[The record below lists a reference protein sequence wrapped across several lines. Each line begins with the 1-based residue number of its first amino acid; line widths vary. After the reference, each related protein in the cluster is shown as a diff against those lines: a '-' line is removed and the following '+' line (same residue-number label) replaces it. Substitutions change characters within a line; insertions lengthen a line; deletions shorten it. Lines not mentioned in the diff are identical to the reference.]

1 MAYFK
6 LSLLDYTKTTVQ
18 DNGLVK
24 FLPSVISEFYSQSEE
39 YASNKKTNLAEHKNS
54 FCYTYDEN
62 LSLHTNAQKEL
73 TFSINRMVMKDTE
86 WIENPYARY
95 MVIGAQL
102 LLEDTYHNQ
111 YFFTI
116 KDLKYT
122 FKTMNLVINVICQD
136 TFSYQLTRQND
147 GYEIT
152 NDPESDDF
160 IGAKNIDWWVMNK
173 IVPECHIPYRYV
185 PMDQGLYN
193 VNGKLVFSNTIP
205 TISDT
210 SDPSAVKVIKAAI
223 ERTEEN
229 KDLFETFPFSGSG
242 NAASILIS
250 LGDKMGLSLCTF
262 EHSYDESGTSV
273 DLSNHYVTYFW
284 FEPAKHEKNSGL
296 YYSPF
301 DSVQNFSLSHS
312 GSSLTTVMNVTSN
325 TLNDGSL
332 VTLLPELPNFILQSF
347 NSNEWKK
354 SKWNAAFFSEWIK
367 GRIEHYRSDTQPES
381 NSFRVW
387 HGSYKNPNYQKT
399 YKIGHS
405 LKYSG
410 FIKQPIASTKIA
422 GPYYFENEYN
432 EGASV
437 LYMPVSTDE
446 TTRFIC
452 STIYDHYR
460 FITEKGNVSRIII
473 KDKNGNKHILSSDN
487 ETFSLGYFSETKTK
501 TVGKNEYLMWIP
513 LEEIPNW
520 QGQEYTNFCL
530 KINLNGPISG
540 FNGGAEIQSEDIYL
554 NWYREPTIEDIT
566 FAEVADQIP
575 WLENKIIDF
584 SYFYK
589 HNILNK
595 AEYSELLNII
605 YNDLRISNG
614 LLLFYT
620 KEYYAALHEK
630 TKILADITN
639 QFDVL
644 GATFSADIVNPY
656 ATKRV
661 ITNLDSSSFAQSYNN
676 IFTAKDLTKKTP
688 LLNFDETYTSYINKY
703 ISAEQRFLKNIYNFR
718 DYFNSPVS
726 FFAASACLYRDTIR
740 LIPPS
745 EGNITEEDLNKTYEN
760 ISISFKNGG
769 TQTLNKDNVN
779 DYYDSKTGEPYQSIY
794 LESSLTDS
802 DGTIRKTLSKPQL
815 AYLNCKNWYDLYR
828 AENIKGKQL
837 VEQSIFSIYNGDNNY
852 YRKAAKISI
861 DKETYTLWKNK
872 IAGGKELTIQATYS
886 TADMQPSETTWGY
899 EFSIEKDKD
908 NSSVS
913 NYFITCWKK
922 YIENNKKPGNSDDW
936 YLPSSIT
943 IGILNGGA
951 ITHTLVSKKPS
962 SNSIV
967 DGDNVY
973 EEVYRKVT
981 LQELKANYIVN
992 NWSEDI
998 LKKTYYR
1005 NYSPDYTPFQKIRDA
1020 YIWKKVNN
1028 DPTIVNDDRP
1038 INIYKSLYSKDSN
1051 EKKEKI
1057 DFYANG
1063 VSQIP
1068 LKSFLY
1074 KDFRFKIATKTDG
1087 SNLEQYDIVNSDG
1100 KGLVDYILDEDNVKN
1115 PYDEYNYYEIPI
1127 LSESNY
1133 ESFYYVSKNKR
1144 DFTLNTS
1151 KVYSTY
1157 NLGSLYRSGEGSDT
1171 AGDLKKPY
1179 QLRGLTTFIAA
1190 RTQNTL
1196 KNFSEWI
1203 SNHIA
1208 LTTSTKLSL
1217 DEETKTI
1224 ISTNN
1229 NNYTFSSSDFDGIS
1243 KNPGSG
1249 YVPLTVRGTTWYL
1262 HIRPKPGYCAYMEN
1276 FIPSWDFLLE
1286 GSNDSGNGYSQSN
1299 NNYYPINYLDINNCF
1314 YKDSW
1319 YYIYNIKKPLTID
1332 KADEISIENNYLN
1345 KSDKPIVSLI
1355 GYCNDNGILQ
1365 IDDEDTLIRDEN
1377 PFEVW
1382 YWNRDNKGIPRGEM
1396 RYFKFSKIIDFPLVN
1411 VVHEL
1416 NSPKEDVLSY
1426 SIQDLVLANGD
1437 IFVDANNDW
1446 KNSPIKNTV
1455 RLSSWLSN
1463 YKFYCLIGADCD
1475 YTESSIFDAIPKDS
1489 NLVKWLETS
1498 PSLDKIFD
1506 EKNAVVDFTKK
1517 PGFVNGFYTISTL
1530 DFGSLDKTEE
1540 DRKIKPYDENAHYY
1554 DDEGNRYY
1562 TLPQLIGKAEKTGS
1576 RVIVESASS
1585 YSVESLDPSSTSITA
1600 EVQLIKTTYQYRNRK
1615 LYGINAYEDSEVGD
1629 LIKYKIAKTNSGGD
1643 PKIISGKVEGKTT
1656 SGFKIRFSEE
1666 VPNGYGYYKLAST
1679 SIETYKEL
1687 PDPEMTIEKV
1697 IIKKEVLSNE
1707 DKSPQKITFTIK
1719 TAKEKGNGSAYSLDN
1734 ALTALKGRGYS
1745 FTWSGNVI
1753 KNIGQCTNGE
1763 FWYLFHD
1770 DIDNTVLFGYAATV
1784 ESQLEQYWQSAYN
1797 ASNYC
1802 EWFLP
1807 EHWQPSV
1814 DGSSNYFSD
1823 NVLHIWTEDKDDDKH
1838 TTITKCDIKS
1848 TFVPLVEK
1856 FRNKSTGKYLNTK
1869 YEIKYFSDIIT
1880 LRKNQGSSNYPL
1892 ANEVYSDNPAMEAI
1906 AKNLNIDWSNFTAEE
1921 NGTTTYYYTVS
1932 GGTRHSALLATL
1944 GISSSHNFPNYDGL
1958 YIMYIKWLNKY
1969 YSSYPL
1975 TNYMN
1980 AKDNHDNI
1988 WQNIYRKY
1996 PSIILESKFS
2006 DEDATTSKDLL
2017 LLAQNAFKDKSMP
2030 ERGYN
2035 ISLINNIDQF
2045 YGYKGQELK
2054 IGDSIRL
2061 KANEFYDGFDDI
2073 SNSLN
2078 QLLFITDIKYN
2089 LRKDTDINL
2098 TVNAI
2103 KYQDKLIQRLVKLIQ

>member
-39 YASNKKTNLAEHKNS
+39 YASNKEINLASHKNS

-102 LLEDTYHNQ
+102 LLEDAYHNQ

-122 FKTMNLVINVICQD
+122 FKTMNLVINVTCQD
-136 TFSYQLTRQND
+136 TFSYQLIRQND

-152 NDPESDDF
+152 NDSESDDF
-160 IGAKNIDWWVMNK
+160 IGAKDVDWWVMNK

-185 PMDQGLYN
+185 PMDQGLYS

-210 SDPSAVKVIKAAI
+210 SDPAAVKVIKAAI

-262 EHSYDESGTSV
+262 EHSYDESGTSI

-325 TLNDGSL
+325 TLSDDSL

-367 GRIEHYRSDTQPES
+367 GRVEHYRSDTQPES

-387 HGSYKNPNYQKT
+387 HKSYNDPNYQDT
-399 YKIGHS
+399 YEINSADIGIDDTD
-405 LKYSG
+405 LLN
-410 FIKQPIASTKIA
+410 QRV
-422 GPYYFENEYN
+422 PYYIKNEYKKGSN
-432 EGASV
+432 V
-437 LYMPVSTDE
+437 LYLPVSTSENDK
-446 TTRFIC
+446 IVC

-460 FITEKGNVSRIII
+460 FITEKGDISRILI
-473 KDKNGNKHILSSDN
+473 KDGSGIQILSSN
-487 ETFSLGYFSETKTK
+487 SETFSLGYFSTDPGTPIEGTTYA
-501 TVGKNEYLMWIP
+501 TWNS

-520 QGQEYTNFCL
+520 QGKEFGYFYL
-530 KINLNGPISG
+530 KIQLNGEFSFKDSDNNSLTP
-540 FNGGAEIQSEDIYL
+540 EIQSEDIYL
-554 NWYREPTIEDIT
+554 NWYREPTIEDTT

-595 AEYSELLNII
+595 TEYSELLNII

-718 DYFNSPVS
+718 DYFNNPVS

-745 EGNITEEDLNKTYEN
+745 RNDTEEDLNKAYED
-760 ISISFKNGG
+760 ISVTFKNGE

-779 DYYDSKTGEPYQSIY
+779 EYYDSKTGEPYQSIY
-794 LESSLTDS
+794 LESSLTDG

-828 AENIKGKQL
+828 AENIKGKQF
-837 VEQSIFSIYNGDNNY
+837 VEQSVFSTYNGDNNY

-861 DKETYTLWKNK
+861 DKETYTLWKNR

-886 TADMQPSETTWGY
+886 VADVQPSETTWGY

-908 NSSVS
+908 DSSVS

-922 YIENNKKPGNSDDW
+922 YIEKEKPENPNDW
-936 YLPSSIT
+936 YLPSLIT
-943 IGILNGGA
+943 IGILNGEA
-951 ITHTLVSKKPS
+951 ITHTIVSKKPS
-962 SNSIV
+962 SSGIGSN
-967 DGDNVY
+967 DNVY

-981 LQELKANYIVN
+981 LQELKANYIIN

-1020 YIWKKVNN
+1020 YTWNINN
-1028 DPTIVNDDRP
+1028 TSRP
-1038 INIYKSLYSKDSN
+1038 VHLYKSLYSKDN
-1051 EKKEKI
+1051 DKKKEKI

-1074 KDFRFKIATKTDG
+1074 KDFRFKITTKTDG
-1087 SNLEQYDIVNSDG
+1087 SDLEQYDIVNSDG

-1115 PYDEYNYYEIPI
+1115 PYSEYNYYEIPI
-1127 LSESNY
+1127 LSENNY

-1196 KNFSEWI
+1196 KNFSKWI

-1208 LTTSTKLSL
+1208 LTTSIKLSF

-1224 ISTNN
+1224 ISNN
-1229 NNYTFSSSDFDGIS
+1229 NNYTFSGSDFDRIS

-1249 YVPLTVRGTTWYL
+1249 CVPLTVRGTIWFL

-1276 FIPSWDFLLE
+1276 FIPSWDFLLDE
-1286 GSNDSGNGYSQSN
+1286 GNNDNNAGYSQSN
-1299 NNYYPINYLDINNCF
+1299 SNYYPINYLDINNCF

-1319 YYIYNIKKPLTID
+1319 YYIYNV
-1332 KADEISIENNYLN
+1332 ESIGKNYLN
-1345 KSDKPIVSLI
+1345 KADKPIISLV
-1355 GYCNDNGILQ
+1355 GYCTGTGKDSLDIE
-1365 IDDEDTLIRDEN
+1365 DEDTLVRSEN
-1377 PFEVW
+1377 NFEVW
-1382 YWNRDNKGIPRGEM
+1382 YKNNSHEESRGEM
-1396 RYFKFSKIIDFPLVN
+1396 KYFKFSKIIDFPLVN
-1411 VVHEL
+1411 TVHGL
-1416 NSPKEDVLSY
+1416 NSPKEDVLFY
-1426 SIQDLVLANGD
+1426 PIQDLVLANKDVLVG
-1437 IFVDANNDW
+1437 NNWDTI
-1446 KNSPIKNTV
+1446 PIKNEV
-1455 RLSSWLSN
+1455 KLSSWLSQ
-1463 YKFYCLIGADCD
+1463 YRFYCLIGADCD
-1475 YTESSIFDAIPKDS
+1475 YTESSIFDAIPKGD

-1506 EKNAVVDFTKK
+1506 EKNAIVDFTKK
-1517 PGFVNGFYTISTL
+1517 PGFVKGFYTISTL

-1540 DRKIKPYDENAHYY
+1540 DRKAKPYDENAHYY
-1554 DDEGNRYY
+1554 DNEGNRYY
-1562 TLPQLIGKAEKTGS
+1562 TLPQLIEKAEKTGS

-1600 EVQLIKTTYQYRNRK
+1600 EVQLIKTTYQYKNRK
-1615 LYGINAYEDSEVGD
+1615 LYDIDAHEDSEVGD

-1643 PKIISGKVEGKTT
+1643 SKIINGKIEEKTT

-1679 SIETYKEL
+1679 SAETYKEL
-1687 PDPEMTIEKV
+1687 QDPEVVIEKV

-1707 DKSPQKITFTIK
+1707 DKTPQKITFTIK
-1719 TAKEKGNGSAYSLDN
+1719 SAKEKGNGSAYPLNN
-1734 ALTALKGRGYS
+1734 ALTVLKDSGYS
-1745 FTWSGNVI
+1745 FTWSGSII

-1784 ESQLEQYWQSAYN
+1784 ESQLEQYWQGAYN
-1797 ASNYC
+1797 ASKYC

-1807 EHWQPSV
+1807 EHWQPSI

-1892 ANEVYSDNPAMEAI
+1892 ANEVYSNNPAMEAI

-1921 NGTTTYYYTVS
+1921 NGTTTYYYAVS
-1932 GGTRHSALLATL
+1932 GGTRHSALLTTL
-1944 GISSSHNFPNYDGL
+1944 GVSSSHNFPNYDGL

-2103 KYQDKLIQRLVKLIQ
+2103 KYQDKLIQRLAKLIQ